1 MASALRESVFKPA
14 CRAQEYKVESRETC
28 ARRCNTRSRLA
39 LSSATACAVCAS
51 AVRHTNAA
59 TRVSRRSTVS
69 SNFATL
75 AMSSRN
81 RIKCTRGFVR
91 LSLLTAVA
99 RWSTEVVNSAA
110 KESEA
115 RGEAMVML
123 CVGASETSNA
133 SKLSVARYQEGIRLE
148 RVLIALNPIGS
159 NARD

>member
-1 MASALRESVFKPA
+1 M
-14 CRAQEYKVESRETC
+14 ESRETC

-51 AVRHTNAA
+51 AVRHTNVV
-59 TRVSRRSTVS
+59 TRVSRCSTVS

-115 RGEAMVML
+115 RGEAMVM
-123 CVGASETSNA
+123 
-133 SKLSVARYQEGIRLE
+133 
-148 RVLIALNPIGS
+148 
-159 NARD
+159 